1 MGGAPS
7 RTPSPRRS
15 PRSRVVA
22 HPERRG
28 PCTPC
33 RASLA
38 ARPRSAIARH
48 GRASPHNAGRETAR
62 AGQLSRVSLLPHR
75 SEKRRG
81 EVGVMAYH
89 RFRPSVVQCPNL
101 PAAIMVSAVH
111 RADYPPTRAFYRLQ
125 QPSHVY
131 APIGGEGDGQPTTP
145 CVGAI
150 VARPSLST
158 EATNPAAKVPFASA
172 VGAWL
177 PHPW

>member
-7 RTPSPRRS
+7 RTPSPRLS
-15 PRSRVVA
+15 PHTATAARLG
-22 HPERRG
+22 RRG
-28 PCTPC
+28 HDTPC
-33 RASLA
+33 RANRS
-38 ARPRSAIARH
+38 ARPRSASARP

-125 QPSHVY
+125 QPSHVD
-131 APIGGEGDGQPTTP
+131 APIGGEGDGLVTM
-145 CVGAI
+145 
-150 VARPSLST
+150 
-158 EATNPAAKVPFASA
+158 ASYA
-172 VGAWL
+172 L
-177 PHPW
+177 T